1 MEENPAFDGGDGV
14 DGEVDIEAAVKA
26 GTITAEQGLGLMQR
40 QMERY
45 KEETGAA
52 LVAMEEKIEAPLHT
66 AVHSVV
72 ARMSE
77 APSNFQCAPPR
88 HAPRTTRAAL
98 PSLCAA
104 AVRGCC
110 APRRLA
116 RSPC

>member
-1 MEENPAFDGGDGV
+1 MEENPAFDGRDGV

-77 APSNFQCAPPR
+77 APSNFQCAATR
-88 HAPRTTRAAL
+88 HAPPAL
-98 PSLCAA
+98 PCLCAA

-110 APRRLA
+110 APRRLP
-116 RSPC
+116 RSLC

>member
-1 MEENPAFDGGDGV
+1 MEENPAFDGG

-77 APSNFQCAPPR
+77 APSNFQCVAM
-88 HAPRTTRAAL
+88 HAPRTTRQRCRVCV
-98 PSLCAA
+98 PQQSGAA
-104 AVRGCC
+104 APHGG
-110 APRRLA
+110 
-116 RSPC
+116 

>member
-1 MEENPAFDGGDGV
+1 MG
-14 DGEVDIEAAVKA
+14 DIEAAVKA

-77 APSNFQCAPPR
+77 APSNF
-88 HAPRTTRAAL
+88 
-98 PSLCAA
+98 
-104 AVRGCC
+104 
-110 APRRLA
+110 
-116 RSPC
+116 